1 MFIIAATTVT
11 KGDEP
16 AMNESVLLLNFTYEP
31 LGIVDLARAVRL
43 LFARKVEVV
52 HRGDRDIRTTSIA
65 FPLPSVV
72 RMLYYVRRARKRVA
86 LTKKNVLLRDD
97 YTCAYCVT
105 RGSSHDMTVDHVVP
119 RSRGGSSA
127 WENLVACCA
136 ACNAR
141 KRDRTP
147 VEARMPLRRAPRE
160 PRSIPWVVV
169 RRNTA
174 ADEWGKY
181 LALYNVGIEERVER

>member
-1 MFIIAATTVT
+1 M
-11 KGDEP
+11 GD
-16 AMNESVLLLNFTYEP
+16 VLVLNFTYEP
-31 LGIVDLARAVRL
+31 LGVVDVARAVRL

-52 HRGDRDIRTTSIA
+52 HRGERHVHTVSMA

-105 RGSSHDMTVDHVVP
+105 RGNREMTVDHVVP
-119 RSRGGSSA
+119 RSRGGRSV
-127 WENLVACCA
+127 WENLVACCT

-147 VEARMPLRRAPRE
+147 DEARMPLRRKPRE
-160 PRSIPWVVV
+160 PRFIPWVVV

-174 ADEWGKY
+174 PDEWVKY
-181 LALYNVGIEERVER
+181 LALYSVGIEERVQA

>member
-1 MFIIAATTVT
+1 
-11 KGDEP
+11 
-16 AMNESVLLLNFTYEP
+16 MNESVLLLNFTYEP

-43 LFARKVEVV
+43 LFARKVEVL
-52 HRGDRDIRTTSIA
+52 HRGDRDVRTTSIA
-65 FPLPSVV
+65 FRLPSVV

-97 YTCAYCVT
+97 YACAYCLT
-105 RGSSHDMTVDHVVP
+105 RGGHDMTVDHVVP
-119 RSRGGSSA
+119 RSRGGGSA
-127 WENLVACCA
+127 WENLVACCS

-147 VEARMPLRRAPRE
+147 AEARMLLRRAPRE
-160 PRSIPWVVV
+160 PRAIPWLII

-174 ADEWGKY
+174 HDEWGKY
-181 LALYNVGIEERVER
+181 LALYNVGIEERPPQGWNGTA

>member
-1 MFIIAATTVT
+1 VS
-11 KGDEP
+11 D
-16 AMNESVLLLNFTYEP
+16 VLLLNFTYEP
-31 LGIVDLARAVRL
+31 LGVLDVARAVRL

-52 HRGDRDIRTTSIA
+52 HRGARELQTTSTA

-97 YTCAYCVT
+97 HTCAYCVT
-105 RGSSHDMTVDHVVP
+105 RFLRDMTVDHVVP
-119 RSRGGSSA
+119 RSRGGRST
-127 WENLVACCA
+127 WDNLVACCST
-136 ACNAR
+136 CNAR

-147 VEARMPLRRAPRE
+147 DEARMPLRRAPRE
-160 PRSIPWVVV
+160 PRFIPWVVV

-174 ADEWGKY
+174 PDEWVKY
-181 LALYNVGIEERVER
+181 LALYSVGVEERIEP